1 MSIFGKKKEKEVPA
15 AAKTS
20 TPVVRKT
27 KESAGESTLPTLAF
41 WSPRITEKGTLLVE
55 KHTYV
60 FNVAPDSDSRTIAR
74 AVEALYKVK
83 PVAVRVVAIPG
94 KRMWVRGKMG
104 KTARG
109 KKAYVTLKKGE
120 VIDFA

>member
-83 PVAVRVVAIPG
+83 PVAVPG
-94 KRMWVRGKMG
+94 KRMWVRGKQG